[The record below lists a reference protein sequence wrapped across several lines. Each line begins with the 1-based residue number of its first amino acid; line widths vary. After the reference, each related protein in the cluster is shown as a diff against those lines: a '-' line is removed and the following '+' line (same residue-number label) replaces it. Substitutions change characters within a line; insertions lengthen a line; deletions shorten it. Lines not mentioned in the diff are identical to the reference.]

1 MFPDFALEA
10 ADQLFNHIAKA
21 RHVYGGQ
28 LPIPLVVRTRTAQ
41 GRGFGP
47 QHSGD
52 PAALFA
58 LFPGWRITA
67 PSTPADYV
75 GLFNAALQCED
86 PVLVIEHHAL
96 WPVLGEIPAGSL
108 DYVLPPGRGKVVREG
123 LSTTVLAWSHPLHRV
138 LSITEQ
144 LAVEGIDAEVIDPRW
159 LDRASLDR
167 GLIGRSVAKT
177 GSLVIVEDAPRSHSI
192 GLHIADELAEALHP
206 HLRRPV
212 VRVTGRDVAP
222 PVSKV
227 LETAVLL
234 DDGAIRDGIRRAAK
248 EG

>member
-1 MFPDFALEA
+1 
-10 ADQLFNHIAKA
+10 
-21 RHVYGGQ
+21 
-28 LPIPLVVRTRTAQ
+28 
-41 GRGFGP
+41 
-47 QHSGD
+47 
-52 PAALFA
+52 
-58 LFPGWRITA
+58 
-67 PSTPADYV
+67 
-75 GLFNAALQCED
+75 
-86 PVLVIEHHAL
+86 VLVIEHHAL